1 MTNSSTRKVIAMR
14 SILFPEKV
22 GFEKGECCNFATDYY
37 CTGCG
42 RCEYE
47 FDLRTSEECQIDEV
61 AEKISYLTDI
71 EMEEATDS
79 KNADALV
86 DVIVCLISLKLQL
99 DKMLTAYN
107 RGGLC
112 NE

>member
-1 MTNSSTRKVIAMR
+1 MTNSSPRKVIAMR

-22 GFEKGECCNFATDYY
+22 GFEKGECCDFAKDYY
-37 CTGCG
+37 CMGCG

-47 FDLRTSEECQIDEV
+47 FDLRTLEEYQIDEV
-61 AEKISYLTDI
+61 AEEISYLTFL
-71 EMEEATDS
+71 EEAVADS
-79 KNADALV
+79 KSADALV
-86 DVIVCLISLKLQL
+86 DVIVRLISLELQL